1 MLAIVQPMY
10 NSSGQSVFS
19 ENKQKYPGKL
29 FIRETKKTYP
39 QLNCEGT
46 RVTSNVTS
54 WTIPKYEYTEL
65 TLTALLI

>member
-54 WTIPKYEYTEL
+54 
-65 TLTALLI
+65 